1 MGNDEEK
8 PPRITEQDATDLVL
22 GFYWYLEIFK
32 AKHGRNP
39 SLVEYFEGEG
49 NQTLARLNN
58 K

>member
-1 MGNDEEK
+1 MIDEEEK
-8 PPRITEQDATDLVL
+8 PPRISQQDATELVL
-22 GFYWYLEIFK
+22 GFYWYMENFR

-49 NQTLARLNN
+49 NPTLARLNN